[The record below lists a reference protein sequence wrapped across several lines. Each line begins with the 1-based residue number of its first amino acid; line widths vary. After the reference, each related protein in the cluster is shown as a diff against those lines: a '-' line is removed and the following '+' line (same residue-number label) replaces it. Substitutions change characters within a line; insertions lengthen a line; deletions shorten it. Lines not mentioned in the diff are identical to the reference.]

1 MDDFPNF
8 CYYLLAKL
16 RLKPMRLE
24 ASRCWISDAGCW
36 IKNKTQQKLSSCL
49 YVYPVSSPARAG
61 YPVSII
67 KTITTKVLQKLDI
80 NSKILAYIDI

>member
-1 MDDFPNF
+1 MDDFPKF

-16 RLKPMRLE
+16 RLKPTRLE

-49 YVYPVSSPARAG
+49 YVYPVSSIK

-67 KTITTKVLQKLDI
+67 KTITTKVLQKRDI
-80 NSKILAYIDI
+80 NPPQADKF